1 MKAAVLHAANQPLTI
16 EEVALAKPGSR
27 EVLMRTA
34 FAGLCHS
41 DLHFIEGLYP
51 HPTPCVLGHES
62 AGIVEAVGDAVTYVK
77 PGDHVITCLSV
88 FCGTC
93 SQCVTGH
100 PNLCENT
107 EVKMPPGVSRR
118 LSWKGGELMN
128 QFLNLSSFAEE
139 MLVHENAIVK
149 IDPDIP
155 LDRAALVGCGVMTG
169 VGAVFNAAKV
179 EPGSTVAVIGCG
191 GVGLSAVNGAALA
204 GAERIIAIDTVAS
217 KLELA
222 RTMGATD
229 TLNASNADPVKAI
242 REMTGGGV
250 HYSFEALGTKT
261 TAEQA
266 FQMLRGGGTA
276 TIIGMVPFG
285 VKIELHGYDF
295 LRDRKFQGTSMG
307 GNRFRVDMPRLLSLW
322 RQGRLKLDHLISGTH
337 QARRDQRRLR
347 RAQIRRAGAS
357 ADRFRRT
364 LSRLPSPRR
373 RPAQRPEGDAAAH
386 IGGDREREGQLVAAG
401 EVEDQARRPRAGGRA
416 DAAAD
421 RDHAEDGAELA
432 ARERGRRSWR

>member
-16 EEVALAKPGSR
+16 EEVALTKPGPR
-27 EVLMRTA
+27 EVLLRTA

-62 AGIVEAVGDAVTYVK
+62 AGVVEAVGEGVTYVK

-88 FCGTC
+88 FCGIC
-93 SQCVTGH
+93 PQCVTGH

-107 EVKMPPGVSRR
+107 EVKLPPGVSRR

-128 QFLNLSSFAEE
+128 QFLNLSSFGEQ
-139 MLVHENAIVK
+139 MLVHENSMVK

-217 KLELA
+217 KLEVA
-222 RTMGATD
+222 RELGATD
-229 TLNASNADPVKAI
+229 TLNASNADPVKAV
-242 REMTGGGV
+242 RDMTGGGV
-250 HYSFEALGTKT
+250 HYSFEALGSKS

-266 FQMLRGGGTA
+266 FGMLRPGGTA
-276 TIIGMVPFG
+276 TIIGMVPLG

-295 LRDRKFQGTSMG
+295 LRDRKLQGTSMG

-322 RQGRLKLDHLISGTH
+322 RQGRLKLDHLISGRIKLSEINEGF
-337 QARRDQRRLR
+337 AALKS
-347 RAQIRRAGAS
+347 GAPVRQLI
-357 ADRFRRT
+357 DF
-364 LSRLPSPRR
+364 
-373 RPAQRPEGDAAAH
+373 AA
-386 IGGDREREGQLVAAG
+386 
-401 EVEDQARRPRAGGRA
+401 
-416 DAAAD
+416 
-421 RDHAEDGAELA
+421 
-432 ARERGRRSWR
+432 

>member
-1 MKAAVLHAANQPLTI
+1 MKAAVLHAPNQPLTI
-16 EEVALAKPGSR
+16 EEVGLTKPESR
-27 EVLMRTA
+27 EVLLRTA

-51 HPTPCVLGHES
+51 HPTPVVLGHES
-62 AGIVEAVGDAVTYVK
+62 AGIVEAIGDGVTYVK

-93 SQCVTGH
+93 PQCVTGH

-107 EVKMPPGVSRR
+107 DVKMPPGAARR
-118 LSWKGGELMN
+118 MTWKGGHMN
-128 QFLNLSSFAEE
+128 QAFNLSSFAEQ
-139 MLVHENAIVK
+139 MLVHENAMVK
-149 IDPDIP
+149 IDTDIP

-179 EPGSTVAVIGCG
+179 EPGATVAVIGCG

-204 GAERIIAIDTVAS
+204 GAERIIAIDTLAS

-222 RTMGATD
+222 RELGATD
-229 TLNASNADPVKAI
+229 TLNASNADPVQQV
-242 REMTGGGV
+242 RELTGGGV
-250 HYSFEALGTKT
+250 HYSFEALGTKA

-266 FQMLRGGGTA
+266 FGMLRPGGTA

-295 LRDRKFQGTSMG
+295 LRDRKLQGTSMG

-322 RQGRLKLDHLISGTH
+322 RQGRLKLDHLISG
-337 QARRDQRRLR
+337 RLKLE
-347 RAQIRRAGAS
+347 QINEGFAALKSGAPVRQLI
-357 ADRFRRT
+357 DF
-364 LSRLPSPRR
+364 
-373 RPAQRPEGDAAAH
+373 AA
-386 IGGDREREGQLVAAG
+386 
-401 EVEDQARRPRAGGRA
+401 
-416 DAAAD
+416 
-421 RDHAEDGAELA
+421 
-432 ARERGRRSWR
+432 

>member
-1 MKAAVLHAANQPLTI
+1 MKAAVLHAPNQPLTI
-16 EEVALAKPGSR
+16 EEVELTKPKNR
-27 EVLMRTA
+27 EVLLRTA
-34 FAGLCHS
+34 YAGLCHS

-62 AGIVEAVGDAVTYVK
+62 AGVVEAVGDGVTYVK

-93 SQCVTGH
+93 PQCVTGH

-107 EVKMPPGVSRR
+107 DVKMPPGVSRR
-118 LSWKGGELMN
+118 LTWKGGELMN
-128 QFLNLSSFAEE
+128 QFLNLSSFAEQ
-139 MLVHENAIVK
+139 MLVHENAMVK

-179 EPGSTVAVIGCG
+179 EPGATVAVIGCG

-204 GAERIIAIDTVAS
+204 GAERIIAIDTIAS

-222 RTMGATD
+222 RELGATD
-229 TLNASNADPVKAI
+229 TLNASNADPVQQV
-242 REMTGGGV
+242 RELTGGGV

-266 FQMLRGGGTA
+266 FGMLRPGGTA

-295 LRDRKFQGTSMG
+295 LRDRKLQGTSMG

-322 RQGRLKLDHLISGTH
+322 RQGRLKLDHLISG
-337 QARRDQRRLR
+337 RIKLDQVNDGFAALKS
-347 RAQIRRAGAS
+347 GAPVRQLI
-357 ADRFRRT
+357 DF
-364 LSRLPSPRR
+364 
-373 RPAQRPEGDAAAH
+373 AA
-386 IGGDREREGQLVAAG
+386 
-401 EVEDQARRPRAGGRA
+401 
-416 DAAAD
+416 
-421 RDHAEDGAELA
+421 
-432 ARERGRRSWR
+432 

>member
-16 EEVALAKPGSR
+16 EEVALTKPGPR
-27 EVLMRTA
+27 DVLLRTA

-62 AGIVEAVGDAVTYVK
+62 AGVVEAVGEGVTYVK

-93 SQCVTGH
+93 PQCVTGH

-107 EVKMPPGVSRR
+107 EVKLPPGVSRR

-128 QFLNLSSFAEE
+128 QFLNLSSFGEQ
-139 MLVHENAIVK
+139 MLVHENSMVK
-149 IDPDIP
+149 IEPDIP

-179 EPGSTVAVIGCG
+179 EPGATVAVIGCG

-217 KLELA
+217 KLEVA
-222 RTMGATD
+222 RELGATD
-229 TLNASNADPVKAI
+229 TLNASNADPVKAV
-242 REMTGGGV
+242 RDMTGGGV
-250 HYSFEALGTKT
+250 HYSFEALGTKS

-266 FQMLRGGGTA
+266 FGMLRPGGTA
-276 TIIGMVPFG
+276 TIIGMVPLG

-295 LRDRKFQGTSMG
+295 LRDRKLQGTSMG

-322 RQGRLKLDHLISGTH
+322 RQGRLKLDHLISG
-337 QARRDQRRLR
+337 RIKLG
-347 RAQIRRAGAS
+347 QINEGFAALKSGAPVRQLI
-357 ADRFRRT
+357 DF
-364 LSRLPSPRR
+364 
-373 RPAQRPEGDAAAH
+373 AA
-386 IGGDREREGQLVAAG
+386 
-401 EVEDQARRPRAGGRA
+401 
-416 DAAAD
+416 
-421 RDHAEDGAELA
+421 
-432 ARERGRRSWR
+432 

>member
-16 EEVALAKPGSR
+16 EEVALTKPGSR
-27 EVLMRTA
+27 EVLLRTA

-41 DLHFIEGLYP
+41 DLHFIEGLYS

-107 EVKMPPGVSRR
+107 EVKLPPGVSRR
-118 LSWKGGELMN
+118 LSWKSGELMN
-128 QFLNLSSFAEE
+128 QFLNLSSFAEQ
-139 MLVHENAIVK
+139 MLVHENSMVK

-179 EPGSTVAVIGCG
+179 EPGATVAVIGCG

-217 KLELA
+217 KLEVA
-222 RTMGATD
+222 RELGATD
-229 TLNASNADPVKAI
+229 TLNASNADPVKAV
-242 REMTGGGV
+242 RDMTGGGV

-266 FQMLRGGGTA
+266 FGMLRPGGTA

-295 LRDRKFQGTSMG
+295 LRDRKLQGTSMG

-322 RQGRLKLDHLISGTH
+322 RQGRLKLDHLISG
-337 QARRDQRRLR
+337 RIKLDQINEGFAALKS
-347 RAQIRRAGAS
+347 GAPVRQVI
-357 ADRFRRT
+357 DF
-364 LSRLPSPRR
+364 
-373 RPAQRPEGDAAAH
+373 AA
-386 IGGDREREGQLVAAG
+386 
-401 EVEDQARRPRAGGRA
+401 
-416 DAAAD
+416 
-421 RDHAEDGAELA
+421 
-432 ARERGRRSWR
+432 

>member
-16 EEVALAKPGSR
+16 EEVGLTKPQSR
-27 EVLMRTA
+27 EVLLRTA

-51 HPTPCVLGHES
+51 HPTPVVLGHES
-62 AGIVEAVGDAVTYVK
+62 AGIVEAIGDGVTYVK

-93 SQCVTGH
+93 PQCVTGH
-100 PNLCENT
+100 PNLCENI
-107 EVKMPPGVSRR
+107 EVKMPPGVARR
-118 LSWKGGELMN
+118 MTWKGGHMN
-128 QFLNLSSFAEE
+128 QAFNLSSFAEQ
-139 MLVHENAIVK
+139 MLVHENAMVK
-149 IDPDIP
+149 IDTDIP

-179 EPGSTVAVIGCG
+179 EPGATVAVIGCG

-204 GAERIIAIDTVAS
+204 GAERIIAIDTLAS

-222 RTMGATD
+222 RELGATD
-229 TLNASNADPVKAI
+229 TLNASNADPVQQV
-242 REMTGGGV
+242 RELTGGGV
-250 HYSFEALGTKT
+250 HYSFEALGTKA

-266 FQMLRGGGTA
+266 FGMLRPGGTA

-295 LRDRKFQGTSMG
+295 LRDRKLQGTSMG

-322 RQGRLKLDHLISGTH
+322 RQGRLKLDHLISG
-337 QARRDQRRLR
+337 RLKLEQVNEGF
-347 RAQIRRAGAS
+347 AALKSGAPVRQLI
-357 ADRFRRT
+357 DF
-364 LSRLPSPRR
+364 
-373 RPAQRPEGDAAAH
+373 AA
-386 IGGDREREGQLVAAG
+386 
-401 EVEDQARRPRAGGRA
+401 
-416 DAAAD
+416 
-421 RDHAEDGAELA
+421 
-432 ARERGRRSWR
+432 